1 MKRLLTT
8 ALALALLVSA
18 PVLAQDEEGY
28 IKDLMEVNFF
38 GGGGIPSGDI
48 KDFSD
53 TVGAGT
59 GYNIGLEAGF
69 FVTTSFVAGFNF
81 TFTEFA
87 VDDQANAGGL
97 HHKLYNPNLYAKYY
111 FLGQSDFIPY
121 VKANAGLDF
130 AKFTTLVASSSGP
143 RYREISYD
151 PVFSFGGGVGLFVFT
166 TDFSGLFAEINYHRA
181 VSSNAE
187 ATYQDVKYK
196 LDSDIG
202 LIDVHAGIRILIGPG
217 E

>member
-1 MKRLLTT
+1 MKRALTT
-8 ALALALLVSA
+8 ALTLILLASA
-18 PVLAQDEEGY
+18 GVLAQEEETY
-28 IKDLMEVNFF
+28 VKDLMEVNFF

-53 TVGAGT
+53 TVGAVT
-59 GYNIGLEAGF
+59 GFNIGLDAGF

-81 TFTEFA
+81 TFTQFSVE
-87 VDDQANAGGL
+87 DQANAGGL

-111 FLGQSDFIPY
+111 FTGQSDFVPY

-130 AKFTTLVASSSGP
+130 AKFTTLVSSTTGTK
-143 RYREISYD
+143 YREISYD
-151 PVFSFGGGVGLFVFT
+151 PVFSFGGGAGLFVFT

-181 VSSNAE
+181 LSSDAE
-187 ATYQDVKYK
+187 AIHQDINYK
-196 LDSDIG
+196 FDSDLS
-202 LIDVHAGIRILIGPG
+202 LIDIHAGIRILIGPG